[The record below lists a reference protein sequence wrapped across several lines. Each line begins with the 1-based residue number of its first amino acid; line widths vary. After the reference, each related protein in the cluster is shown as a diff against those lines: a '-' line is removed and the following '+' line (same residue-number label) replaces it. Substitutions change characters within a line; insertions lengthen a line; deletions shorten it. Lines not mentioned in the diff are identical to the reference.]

1 MEKIQPGAV
10 FGYSQC
16 DINPPKQMRGHFT
29 IFSSTLNITNLRRQE
44 FISLI
49 EKYAEMVGSNPQPQG
64 MLIFCFELTNGTI
77 ITSLPLFYLEL
88 ELLCT
93 KNYRFVEYT
102 PVKYFNDCQCL
113 SSRRRESQL

>member
-1 MEKIQPGAV
+1 MKPGAL
-10 FGYSQC
+10 FGYSEC
-16 DINPPKQMRGHFT
+16 DINAPEQMRGHFT
-29 IFSSTLNITNLRRQE
+29 IFSPTLNNTNVHRQE

-49 EKYAEMVGSNPQPQG
+49 QKYAEKVGSIPQPQG

-77 ITSLPLFYLEL
+77 ITSLRLFYLEL
-88 ELLCT
+88 GFLCT
-93 KNYRFVEYT
+93 KNYRSVEYT